1 MTGLPERFIEDRR
14 LRDDARLVL
23 IADVER
29 MRDSLSE
36 RGIASRVSSGVASTV
51 SSRIRAGASDAL
63 ATVQDQAG
71 EHKGL
76 IAGFVAL
83 VIAWF
88 AREPMLDWFGDL
100 FGLQDEDTEEYPTD
114 HEPDADAP
122 APAHTGEPQ

>member
-1 MTGLPERFIEDRR
+1 MSGLPERFIEDRR
-14 LRDDARLVL
+14 LRNDARLVL

-51 SSRIRAGASDAL
+51 SSRVRTGASDAF
-63 ATVQDQAG
+63 ATIQDQAG

-88 AREPMLDWFGDL
+88 AREPMLDWLDDL
-100 FGLQDEDTEEYPTD
+100 FGLHDDDTEEYPTD
-114 HEPDADAP
+114 HKPDADAP
-122 APAHTGEPQ
+122 ATAHKGESE